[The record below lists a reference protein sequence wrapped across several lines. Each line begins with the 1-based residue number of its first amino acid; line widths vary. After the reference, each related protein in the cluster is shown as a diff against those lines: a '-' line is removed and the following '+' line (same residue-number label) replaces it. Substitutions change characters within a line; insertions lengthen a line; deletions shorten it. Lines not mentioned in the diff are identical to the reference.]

1 MKDLYSMTSNFE
13 GSRVYEFIK
22 SINFV
27 RVGGT
32 PEEKKAADIIKRK
45 LDSFKIETSYQDFTL
60 ATSYGSKSEFKFLEP
75 YEKTVEISQ
84 RVISGGTP
92 AGGLVTG
99 FKYIDSGGER
109 YCNDIEGKVVMTTGR
124 LDRVLY
130 ERLTRNK
137 VVAVIVPMGYGQK
150 IYGITFNID
159 FVKKFG
165 ELPVC
170 FMNYDD
176 ALEMVRN
183 NVSKV
188 FIKIEDKSDHNSTG
202 RNVIGIIPGSF
213 KPEEEI
219 LLVAHY
225 DSTLNTGI
233 YDNAA
238 GTATLVEMARY
249 FSKNP
254 PKRTLKFIFFT
265 GEELGLRGSKAFI
278 KDLKDKQFDLYN
290 IKLVINFDLGGPI
303 LGRNCIRVTGN
314 EEMSAYIKGINFV
327 EDWDFLVTDDI
338 YSSDNMPF
346 GLEGIPAIN
355 IYRESL
361 GLGHSWNDT
370 IDHISSDAF
379 NILGAFTTKLLS
391 GIINATNYPFKR
403 KISKEIKHE
412 ITKYFNNSS
421 VDEPREEED

>member
-1 MKDLYSMTSNFE
+1 MENNFD

-32 PEEKKAADIIKRK
+32 PEEKRAADIIQKK
-45 LDSFKIETSYQDFTL
+45 VNSYGIKTTFHDFSL
-60 ATSYGSKSEFKFLEP
+60 ATSYGSKSDFKFLEP
-75 YEKTVEISQ
+75 YEKKVEISQ

-92 AGGLVTG
+92 LEGLTTG

-109 YCNDIEGKVVMTTGR
+109 YCHDIEGKVVMTTGR

-130 ERLTRNK
+130 ERLVRNK
-137 VVAVIVPMGYGQK
+137 VAAVIVPMGYGQK

-159 FVKKFG
+159 FVTKFG

-176 ALEMVRN
+176 ALEMVKN
-183 NVSKV
+183 KISKV
-188 FIKIEDKSDHNSTG
+188 FIKIEDKTDFSSVG
-202 RNVIGIIPGSF
+202 RNIVGEITGSV

-219 LLVAHY
+219 LFIAHY

-238 GTATLVEMARY
+238 GTATVVELAKH
-249 FSKNP
+249 FSLNA
-254 PKRTLKFIFFT
+254 PKRTIKLIFFT

-278 KDLKDKQFDLYN
+278 KDLKESNFDLYN
-290 IKLVINFDLGGPI
+290 IKLVVNFDLGGPI
-303 LGRNCIRVTGN
+303 LGKNCIRVTGN
-314 EEMSAYIKGINFV
+314 EEMAAYIKSTNLI
-327 EDWDFLVTDDI
+327 EDWDFTISEDI

-370 IDHISSDAF
+370 IDHISADSF
-379 NILGAFTTKLLS
+379 NVLGEFSIKLLS
-391 GIINATNYPFKR
+391 GIINAPVFPFKR
-403 KISKEIKHE
+403 KVSDELKKKII
-412 ITKYFNNSS
+412 KYFNDSS
-421 VDEPREEED
+421 ADEPREDIE